1 MRKVIYGVHTGQ
13 AKKRITIRE
22 ANAIKMVFGASISD
36 EHHACSQFFKEGIS
50 GFWIEEVTNKE
61 GKQYWMHI
69 KVNFAR
75 AMGVGE
81 YGLMPYTIVN
91 MKKAIKAVSKLLKQ
105 LKLDGGNAD
114 FGEWKWER
122 VDTGFDV
129 EVDYPQLYMLLL
141 DKSLNVKALK
151 RQCKRKHF
159 VPANPNVCESIRFG
173 NASYIYNIYIKIADL
188 INKGIVIT
196 PEILQEVANII
207 RVERQNDLSALK
219 QLLPTGKVKDLA
231 SKETMEN
238 ILKTM
243 IADIEAFWGK
253 GSYYSASEIKAKFGV
268 GLDVEKIVSALG
280 IFTKSSLETEYS
292 QYTPEIKALFQE
304 YGILPTGI
312 RRNDEQWYQISKVKG
327 LYDMVTEYYSVTE
340 KRVYHAFPVPHRC
353 SDGRYKAGITFHQ
366 VEDTRKQPVSIAGRT
381 VEEYEQKV
389 WNELKKV
396 FATNL
401 KYHCTHN
408 MSIPDL
414 MQKSADDMM
423 RFSKVLKSK
432 SVKTL
437 IKDDMEKLRVE
448 KFI

>member
-1 MRKVIYGVHTGQ
+1 MRKVIYGIHTGQ
-13 AKKRITIRE
+13 AKKRISIRE
-22 ANAIKMVFGASISD
+22 ANTIKMIFGNSISD
-36 EHHACSQFFKEGIS
+36 EHHACSQFFKDGIS

-61 GKQYWMHI
+61 GKQYWLHI

-75 AMGVGE
+75 TIGVGE
-81 YGLMPYTIVN
+81 YCLMPYTIVN

-105 LKLDGGNAD
+105 LKLDNGNAD
-114 FGEWKWER
+114 FAEWKLER
-122 VDTGFDV
+122 LDTAFDI
-129 EVDYPQLYMLLL
+129 EVDYPQLYMILL

-151 RQCKRKHF
+151 KQCKRKHF

-173 NASYIYNIYIKIADL
+173 NVSYIYNIYIKMADL
-188 INKGIVIT
+188 VNKGIAIT
-196 PEILQEVANII
+196 PEILQEIANII

-219 QLLPTGKVKDLA
+219 QLLSTGKVKDLV

-243 IADIEAFWGK
+243 IVDLEAFWGK
-253 GSYYSASEIKAKFGV
+253 GSYYSAFGIKVKFGDS
-268 GLDVEKIVSALG
+268 LDVKKILSALAV
-280 IFTKSSLETEYS
+280 FTKSSLEAEYS
-292 QYTPEIKALFQE
+292 QYTPEIKAVFQE

-312 RRNDEQWYQISKVKG
+312 RRKDEQWYQISEIKG
-327 LYDMVTEYYSVTE
+327 LYDMVTECYNITE
-340 KRVYHAFPVPHRC
+340 KRAYHVFPVPHKC

-389 WNELKKV
+389 WKELRQV
-396 FATNL
+396 FAINL
-401 KYHCTHN
+401 KYHCNHN

-414 MQKSADDMM
+414 MKKSGEDMM
-423 RFSKVLKSK
+423 RFSKVVQSK

-437 IKDDMEKLRVE
+437 IKDDMEMLRV
-448 KFI
+448 KRFI